1 MLESECSDIYK
12 KKDLV
17 EQVTYK
23 SLLCW
28 AFATSHILEG
38 KGRRT
43 LSDFVVTVCVVFV
56 LNLLLIWLFTED
68 VKAWV
73 LHAI

>member
-1 MLESECSDIYK
+1 MYK
-12 KKDLV
+12 KKDIM

-56 LNLLLIWLFTED
+56 LNLLLMWLYTED
-68 VKAWV
+68 VKASV